1 MGRRFDPDRAH
12 NFSNLGHV
20 RRKKMTQPTKPCVVG
35 LGKLGLPLAAV
46 LASTGFQTK
55 GIDKNENLIKI
66 ISERRYQSPEP
77 ELELLLET
85 HSDNLSFTNKFE
97 EVSDCS
103 IFFIIV
109 PTPSKVD
116 GSFDNSYLILAISE
130 LLRCWENSEGEKT
143 IVIVSTVMPGS
154 CNQVFIPMIRR
165 WEADHGNKLNVALL
179 YSPEFIALGS
189 VVYNLR
195 NPDMTLIGSDNP
207 EDTKVFLEVMKKVT
221 NGKPKNQI
229 LSLTEAEI
237 VKLMVNCFVTMK
249 ISFANFIGELTSV
262 IPDTNKYQISEALGM
277 DSRIGGKYL
286 RPGFGFAGPCFPRDN
301 KALIALAKHFNLNP
315 SLALATDEVNDRQP
329 EQVFSQII
337 SKNPGAKRI
346 GIAGIS
352 YKPDTI
358 VTDESQTLKLAA
370 LIESKGL
377 EVNLYDSLFTDIELA
392 GFRIVASVSDLLE
405 CDVIVVP
412 KEFEFLFKQEETQNE
427 KFLII

>member
-1 MGRRFDPDRAH
+1 
-12 NFSNLGHV
+12 
-20 RRKKMTQPTKPCVVG
+20 MTQPIKPCVVG

-66 ISERRYQSPEP
+66 ISERKYQSPEP
-77 ELELLLET
+77 ELVLLLET

-116 GSFDNSYLILAISE
+116 GSFDNSYLISAISE
-130 LLRCWENSEGEKT
+130 LLKSWEYSVGKKT

-195 NPDMTLIGSDNP
+195 NPDMTLIGSDHP

-221 NGKPKNQI
+221 NGKSKNQI

-262 IPDTNKYQISEALGM
+262 IPGTNKYQISEALGM

-301 KALIALAKHFNLNP
+301 KALIALAKQFNLSP

-337 SKNPGAKRI
+337 SKHPGAKRI

-358 VTDESQTLKLAA
+358 VTEESQTLKLAA
-370 LIESKGL
+370 LIASKGL
-377 EVNLYDSLFTDIELA
+377 EVILYDSLFKDSEFS
-392 GFRIVASVSDLLE
+392 GFRVVASVNELLE
-405 CDVIVVP
+405 CDIIVVP
-412 KEFEFLFKQEETQNE
+412 KEYEFLFKQQETQN
-427 KFLII
+427 KKLLII

>member
-1 MGRRFDPDRAH
+1 
-12 NFSNLGHV
+12 
-20 RRKKMTQPTKPCVVG
+20 MTQPTKPCVVG

-66 ISERRYQSPEP
+66 ISERKYQSPEP

-195 NPDMTLIGSDNP
+195 NPDMTLIGSDHP

-392 GFRIVASVSDLLE
+392 GFRIVASVSELLE

>member
-1 MGRRFDPDRAH
+1 
-12 NFSNLGHV
+12 
-20 RRKKMTQPTKPCVVG
+20 MTQSTKPCVVG

-46 LASTGFQTK
+46 LASAGFQTK

-66 ISERRYQSPEP
+66 ISERKYQSPEP

-85 HSDNLSFTNKFE
+85 HSNNLSFTNKFE

-195 NPDMTLIGSDNP
+195 NPDMTLIGSDHP
-207 EDTKVFLEVMKKVT
+207 EDTKVFLEVMNKVT

-229 LSLTEAEI
+229 LRLTEAEI

-277 DSRIGGKYL
+277 DTRIGGKYL

-329 EQVFSQII
+329 EQIFSQII

>member
-12 NFSNLGHV
+12 NYSNLGQV
-20 RRKKMTQPTKPCVVG
+20 RRKKMNELPKPCVVG

-46 LASTGFQTK
+46 LASTGFRTK
-55 GIDKNENLIKI
+55 GIDKNEKLIKT
-66 ISERRYQSPEP
+66 ISEGNYRSPEP
-77 ELELLLET
+77 ELELLLKT
-85 HSDNLSFTNKFE
+85 HSDKLSFTSKFE
-97 EVSDCS
+97 EVSDSS
-103 IFFIIV
+103 IFFVIV

-116 GSFDNSYLILAISE
+116 GSFDNSYLISVISE
-130 LLRCWENSEGEKT
+130 LLRCWENSEGKKT

-154 CNQVFIPMIRR
+154 CNQVFNPMIRE
-165 WEADHGNKLNVALL
+165 WESDHGNKLNVALL

-207 EDTKVFLEVMKKVT
+207 EETKEFLEIMKKVT

-229 LSLTEAEI
+229 LNLTEAEI
-237 VKLMVNCFVTMK
+237 VKLLVNCFVTMK
-249 ISFANFIGELTSV
+249 ISFANFIGELTSSMS
-262 IPDTNKYQISEALGM
+262 DTNKYQISEALGM
-277 DSRIGGKYL
+277 DTRIGGKYL

-301 KALIALAKHFNLNP
+301 KALIALAKQFNLHP
-315 SLALATDEVNDRQP
+315 SLALATDEINDRQP

-337 SKNPGAKRI
+337 SKHPGAKRI

-358 VTDESQTLKLAA
+358 VTEESQTLKLAS
-370 LIESKGL
+370 LIETQGL
-377 EVNLYDSLFTDIELA
+377 EVSLYDSLFADIELP
-392 GFRIVASVSDLLE
+392 GFRIVASASDLLE

-412 KEFEFLFKQEETQNE
+412 KEFEFLFKQEEIQNK

>member
-1 MGRRFDPDRAH
+1 
-12 NFSNLGHV
+12 
-20 RRKKMTQPTKPCVVG
+20 MTQPTKPCVVG

>member
-12 NFSNLGHV
+12 NFSNLGQV
-20 RRKKMTQPTKPCVVG
+20 RRKKMTQLTKPCVVG

-46 LASTGFQTK
+46 LASTGLQTK
-55 GIDKNENLIKI
+55 GIDKNENLIRI
-66 ISERRYQSPEP
+66 IIERKYQSPEP

-85 HSDNLSFTNKFE
+85 HSNNLSFTNKFE
-97 EVSDCS
+97 EVSDCN

-109 PTPSKVD
+109 PTPSKID

-154 CNQVFIPMIRR
+154 CNQIFNPMIRR
-165 WEADHGNKLNVALL
+165 WEADHGNKLNVTLL

-195 NPDMTLIGSDNP
+195 NPDMTLIGSDHP
-207 EDTKVFLEVMKKVT
+207 EDTKEFLEVMKKIT

-277 DSRIGGKYL
+277 DTRIGGKYL

-301 KALIALAKHFNLNP
+301 KALIALAKQFNLNP

-337 SKNPGAKRI
+337 SKNPDAKRI

-377 EVNLYDSLFTDIELA
+377 EVNLYDSLFTDIELS
-392 GFRIVASVSDLLE
+392 GFRIVASVNDLLE

>member
-1 MGRRFDPDRAH
+1 
-12 NFSNLGHV
+12 
-20 RRKKMTQPTKPCVVG
+20 
-35 LGKLGLPLAAV
+35 
-46 LASTGFQTK
+46 
-55 GIDKNENLIKI
+55 
-66 ISERRYQSPEP
+66 
-77 ELELLLET
+77 
-85 HSDNLSFTNKFE
+85 
-97 EVSDCS
+97 
-103 IFFIIV
+103 
-109 PTPSKVD
+109 
-116 GSFDNSYLILAISE
+116 
-130 LLRCWENSEGEKT
+130 
-143 IVIVSTVMPGS
+143 
-154 CNQVFIPMIRR
+154 
-165 WEADHGNKLNVALL
+165 
-179 YSPEFIALGS
+179 
-189 VVYNLR
+189 
-195 NPDMTLIGSDNP
+195 LIGSDNP

>member
-1 MGRRFDPDRAH
+1 
-12 NFSNLGHV
+12 
-20 RRKKMTQPTKPCVVG
+20 MTQPTKPCVVG

-66 ISERRYQSPEP
+66 ISERKYQSPEP

-85 HSDNLSFTNKFE
+85 HSNNLSFTNKFE

-195 NPDMTLIGSDNP
+195 NPDMTLIGSDHP
-207 EDTKVFLEVMKKVT
+207 EDTRVFLEVMKKVT

-277 DSRIGGKYL
+277 DTRIGGKYL

>member
-20 RRKKMTQPTKPCVVG
+20 RRKKMTQSTKPCVVG

-46 LASTGFQTK
+46 LASAGFQTK

-66 ISERRYQSPEP
+66 ISERKYQSPEP

-85 HSDNLSFTNKFE
+85 HSNNLSFTNKFE

-195 NPDMTLIGSDNP
+195 NPDMTLIGSDHP
-207 EDTKVFLEVMKKVT
+207 EDTKVFLEVMNKVT

-229 LSLTEAEI
+229 LRLTEAEI

-277 DSRIGGKYL
+277 DTRIGGKYL

-329 EQVFSQII
+329 EQIFSQII

>member
-1 MGRRFDPDRAH
+1 
-12 NFSNLGHV
+12 
-20 RRKKMTQPTKPCVVG
+20 MTQPTKPCVVG

-66 ISERRYQSPEP
+66 ISERKYQSPEP

-195 NPDMTLIGSDNP
+195 NPDMTLIGSDHP

>member
-1 MGRRFDPDRAH
+1 
-12 NFSNLGHV
+12 
-20 RRKKMTQPTKPCVVG
+20 MTQLTKPCVVG

-46 LASTGFQTK
+46 LASTGLQTK
-55 GIDKNENLIKI
+55 GIDKNENLIRI
-66 ISERRYQSPEP
+66 IIERKYQSPEP

-85 HSDNLSFTNKFE
+85 HSNNLSFTNKFE
-97 EVSDCS
+97 EVSDCN

-109 PTPSKVD
+109 PTPSKID

-154 CNQVFIPMIRR
+154 CNQIFNPMIRR
-165 WEADHGNKLNVALL
+165 WEADHGNKLNVTLL

-195 NPDMTLIGSDNP
+195 NPDMTLIGSDHP
-207 EDTKVFLEVMKKVT
+207 EDTKEFLEVMKKIT

-277 DSRIGGKYL
+277 DTRIGGKYL
-286 RPGFGFAGPCFPRDN
+286 RPGFGFAGP
-301 KALIALAKHFNLNP
+301 NP
-315 SLALATDEVNDRQP
+315 D
-329 EQVFSQII
+329 
-337 SKNPGAKRI
+337 AKRI

-377 EVNLYDSLFTDIELA
+377 EVNLYDSLFTDIELS
-392 GFRIVASVSDLLE
+392 GFRIVASVNDLLE

>member
-66 ISERRYQSPEP
+66 ISERKYQSPEP

-195 NPDMTLIGSDNP
+195 NPDMTLIGSDHP

-392 GFRIVASVSDLLE
+392 GFRIVASVSELLE